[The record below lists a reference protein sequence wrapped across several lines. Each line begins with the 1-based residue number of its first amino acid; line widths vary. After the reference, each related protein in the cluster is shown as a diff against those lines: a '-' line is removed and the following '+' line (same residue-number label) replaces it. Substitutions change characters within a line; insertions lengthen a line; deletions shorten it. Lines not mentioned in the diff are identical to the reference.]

1 MAIECLVLG
10 AGQEVGKSCVVV
22 SINGKR
28 IMFDCGMHMG
38 YADHRRYPDF
48 SLISKSGDFDDAL
61 SCVII
66 THFHLD
72 HIGALPYFTEVC
84 GYNGP
89 IYMTLTFLQYPTK
102 ALAPLMLEDYRK
114 VMVGRGE
121 EEQFTYENILDCMK
135 KVTAVDLKQTVQVDK
150 DLQIRAYYAGHV
162 LGAAMFYASMGDAAM
177 VYTGDYNM
185 TPDRHLGAAQID
197 RMQLDVLITEST
209 YATTI
214 RDSKYAREREFLK
227 AVHKCVANG
236 GKVLIPTFA
245 LGRAQELCI
254 LLDDYWER
262 MNLKVPI
269 YFSAGLTMQANLY
282 YKVLIN
288 WTSQKVKDT
297 YATRNAFDFKNV
309 HSFDRSLLDAPG
321 PCVLF
326 ATPGMISG
334 GFSLEVFKHWAPS
347 EANLITLPGYCVAGT
362 VGHKL
367 MSGKPT
373 KVDLD
378 KDTQI
383 DVRCQIHQLSFSPH
397 TDAKGIMDL
406 VKFLSP
412 KHVVL
417 VHGEKPKMD
426 LLKARIKSELG
437 IQCYDPANTETV
449 SFPST
454 QFVKADASNTF
465 IRSSLTPNFKFLKD
479 EVKAMAPLEV
489 CDERVT
495 EGILAMEKGQ
505 KVKILHQ
512 DELLTMLGT
521 EKAEV
526 EFGYCFALHICSLKR
541 VLPAIEEI
549 SVFDENLLLS
559 VLNMKLSNEVGM
571 QDRVGSLE
579 VNSFRLSICKND
591 KCPHRRNGDGDGN
604 GDGSSE
610 GIYFCCNWSNLDM
623 KLAWRVI
630 SLLKNMDS
638 GVDL

>member
-22 SINGKR
+22 TINGKK

-38 YADHRRYPDF
+38 YVDHRRYPDF
-48 SLISKSGDFDDAL
+48 SRISKSGDFDNAI

-84 GYNGP
+84 GYTGP
-89 IYMTLTFLQYPTK
+89 IYMTYPTK
-102 ALAPLMLEDYRK
+102 ALAPLMLDDYRK

-121 EEQFTYENILDCMK
+121 EQQFTNDNILNCMK
-135 KVTAVDLKQTVQVDK
+135 KVTAVDIKQTVQVDK

-162 LGAAMFYASMGDAAM
+162 LGAAMFYASVGDAAM

-197 RMQLDVLITEST
+197 RLRLDLLITEST
-209 YATTI
+209 YGKTI

-227 AVHKCVANG
+227 AVHNCVASG

-269 YFSAGLTMQANLY
+269 YFSSGLTIQANLY
-282 YKVLIN
+282 YKVLIS

-297 YATRNAFDFKNV
+297 YATRNAFNFKNV
-309 HSFDRSLLDAPG
+309 QSFERSLIHAPG

-326 ATPGMISG
+326 ATPGMLSG
-334 GFSLEVFKHWAPS
+334 GFSLEVFKHWAPC
-347 EANLITLPGYCVAGT
+347 EYNLITLPGYCVAGT

-367 MSGKPT
+367 SDKTT
-373 KVDLD
+373 KVDVD

-383 DVRCQIHQLSFSPH
+383 DVRCKIHRLSFSPH
-397 TDAKGIMDL
+397 TDEKGIMDL
-406 VKFLSP
+406 VNFLSP
-412 KHVVL
+412 KNVIL
-417 VHGEKPKMD
+417 VHGDIINMD
-426 LLKARIKSELG
+426 HLKGRIESELG
-437 IQCYDPANTETV
+437 IHSYCPLNNETV
-449 SFPST
+449 SFPT
-454 QFVKADASNTF
+454 THFVKADASVKF
-465 IRSSLTPNFKFLKD
+465 IRSSLTPNFKFGKD
-479 EVKAMAPLEV
+479 EATEMAPVQV

-495 EGILAMEKGQ
+495 QGILTMETGQ

-512 DELLTMLGT
+512 DEVLTMVGAEQT
-521 EKAEV
+521 EV
-526 EFGYCFALHICSLKR
+526 EFAYCFPLSLCRLKGHVTDDNSLIR
-541 VLPAIEEI
+541 IVSGKI
-549 SVFDENLLLS
+549 
-559 VLNMKLSNEVGM
+559 SNEVVEFGVPDDM
-571 QDRVGSLE
+571 GVIQ
-579 VNSFRLSICKND
+579 VNSFRLAVCKND
-591 KCPHRRNGDGDGN
+591 NCSFRIS
-604 GDGSSE
+604 DGSTVSSD
-610 GIYFCCNWSNLDM
+610 GTFFCCNWSIAD
-623 KLAWRVI
+623 KDLAWRVI
-630 SLLKNMDS
+630 SVMKNMDS
-638 GVDL
+638 SVDSVSVAL

>member
-1 MAIECLVLG
+1 MAIECVVLG
-10 AGQEVGKSCVVV
+10 AGQEVGKSCAVV
-22 SINGKR
+22 SINGKK

-38 YADHRRYPDF
+38 YVDHRRYPDF
-48 SLISKSGDFDDAL
+48 SLISKSADFNNVL
-61 SCVII
+61 SCIVI

-89 IYMTLTFLQYPTK
+89 IYMTYPTK
-102 ALAPLMLEDYRK
+102 ALAPLMLDDYRK

-121 EEQFTYENILDCMK
+121 EQQFTNENILNCMK
-135 KVTAVDLKQTVQVDK
+135 KVTAVDIKQTVQVDK

-162 LGAAMFYASMGDAAM
+162 LGAAMFYASVGDAAM

-197 RMQLDVLITEST
+197 RLHLDLLITEST
-209 YATTI
+209 YGKTI

-227 AVHKCVANG
+227 AVHNCVANG

-269 YFSAGLTMQANLY
+269 YFSSGLTIQANLY
-282 YKVLIN
+282 YKVLIS

-297 YATRNAFDFKNV
+297 YATRNAFNFKNV
-309 HSFDRSLLDAPG
+309 QSFERSLIHAPG

-326 ATPGMISG
+326 ATPGMLSG
-334 GFSLEVFKHWAPS
+334 GFSLEVFKHWAPCES
-347 EANLITLPGYCVAGT
+347 NLITLPGYCVAGT

-367 MSGKPT
+367 SDKTT
-373 KVDLD
+373 KVDVD

-383 DVRCQIHQLSFSPH
+383 DVRCKIHRLSFSPH
-397 TDAKGIMDL
+397 TDEKGIMDL

-412 KHVVL
+412 KNVIL
-417 VHGEKPKMD
+417 VHGEITNMSY
-426 LLKARIKSELG
+426 LKGRIQSELG
-437 IQCYDPANTETV
+437 IQCYYPSNNETV
-449 SFPST
+449 SFPT
-454 QFVKADASNTF
+454 THFVKADASATF

-479 EVKAMAPLEV
+479 EATDMAPVQV

-495 EGILAMEKGQ
+495 QGILVMEKGQ

-512 DELLTMLGT
+512 DELLTMVGT
-521 EKAEV
+521 KQTEV
-526 EFGYCFALHICSLKR
+526 EFAYCFPFNLCSLK
-541 VLPAIEEI
+541 VPVTDDNSLIHI
-549 SVFDENLLLS
+549 
-559 VLNMKLSNEVGM
+559 LNTKLSDEVAEFGV
-571 QDRVGSLE
+571 QDCMDVIQ
-579 VNSFRLSICKND
+579 VNSFHLAVCKN
-591 KCPHRRNGDGDGN
+591 GN
-604 GDGSSE
+604 CLYRINSHGSTMGSDCVF
-610 GIYFCCNWSNLDM
+610 FCCNWSISD
-623 KLAWRVI
+623 KILAWRVI
-630 SLLKNMDS
+630 SLIKNMS
-638 GVDL
+638 SSVESVFG